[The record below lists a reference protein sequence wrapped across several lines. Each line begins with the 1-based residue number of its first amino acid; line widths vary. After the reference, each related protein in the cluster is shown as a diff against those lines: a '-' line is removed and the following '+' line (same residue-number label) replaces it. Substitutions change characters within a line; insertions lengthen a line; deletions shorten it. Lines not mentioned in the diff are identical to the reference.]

1 MAYTGG
7 MSTIDARKDAGRL
20 LPVLTHVQTHLND
33 DLSLEVL
40 AGLASLSA
48 SHFHRLF
55 HHIIGETPKQYT
67 QRLRLEQAAYQ
78 LKLLNTSILD
88 IAINTGYHSHETFSR
103 AFRRQFGITPKMYRR
118 KESLREWIDQHT
130 AESLNHLQT
139 EFQISRPA
147 IVNIQPISVAFIRN
161 LGPYVDADM
170 HAYDRLISW
179 VKTRGF
185 YRGDN
190 LLLGVGHDDPTIT
203 PAEKLRFDACIEID
217 QPAESD
223 GEIGFQVIPEGIFA
237 RTTYIGPYGR
247 MLEQAYG
254 AIFQQLFSLKRYQ
267 IIGIPAI
274 EIYRTTRINPS
285 YELNHTDIYLPVEKL
300 A

>member
-1 MAYTGG
+1 
-7 MSTIDARKDAGRL
+7 MSTIEAHKDAGRL

-33 DLSLEVL
+33 DLSLGVL
-40 AGLASLSA
+40 AGLAGLSP

-55 HHIIGETPKQYT
+55 HHTIGETPKQYT

-88 IAINTGYHSHETFSR
+88 IAINTGYQSHETFSR

-118 KESLREWIDQHT
+118 KESLLEWIEQQQST
-130 AESLNHLQT
+130 ESLNHLQSG
-139 EFQISRPA
+139 FQISRP
-147 IVNIQPISVAFIRN
+147 VVVKIQPISAAFIRS
-161 LGPYVDADM
+161 LGPYIDADM
-170 HAYDRLISW
+170 HAYDRLITW
-179 VKTRGF
+179 AKKRDF

-190 LLLGVGHDDPTIT
+190 LLLGIGHDDPTIT

-217 QPAESD
+217 QPIVSE
-223 GEIGFQVIPEGIFA
+223 GEIGFQVIPEGVFA

-267 IIGIPAI
+267 VIGIPAI

-285 YELNHTDIYLPVEKL
+285 YELNHTDIYLPVEKI